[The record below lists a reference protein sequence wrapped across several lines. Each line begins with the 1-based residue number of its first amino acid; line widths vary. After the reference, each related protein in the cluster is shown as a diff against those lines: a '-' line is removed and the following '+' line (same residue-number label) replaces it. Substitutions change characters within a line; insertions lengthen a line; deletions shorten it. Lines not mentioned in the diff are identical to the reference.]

1 LRVCKSNVPMVIGK
15 RVEELKA
22 GLEFLLV
29 KAAGTMPRARSRPAS
44 YGASPP
50 CWSSA
55 DLLLLSGP
63 RKRRSA
69 LPTLAELQLMRKF
82 RMPALFRSILETG
95 SDYPELVQIMNTRLI
110 CQPRRNAPPPRRNA
124 PQRGICASVGVC
136 FGARCAHWRLW
147 RKTATLDVRL

>member
-1 LRVCKSNVPMVIGK
+1 MKVCKSNVPMVIGK
-15 RVEELKA
+15 CVQELKA

-44 YGASPP
+44 YGVSPP
-50 CWSSA
+50 CWSST

-82 RMPALFRSILETG
+82 RRPALFRNILEAG
-95 SDYPELVQIMNTRLI
+95 SDYPELIQVVNSRLI
-110 CQPRRNAPPPRRNA
+110 CQPRRHA
-124 PQRGICASVGVC
+124 PQRGIYASVGVL
-136 FGARCAHWRLW
+136 GRCALIG
-147 RKTATLDVRL
+147 ANSASLPLLM